1 MNAPREGKLHKTSV
15 LRVIAVASSVLFLA
29 MAVKMGADSL
39 HARSA
44 GSMMSNWKGGTMAYQ
59 DGFKLTG
66 VFAAFAVAFC
76 YFAVRPRRNGCSQGN
91 QAWNRG

>member
-1 MNAPREGKLHKTSV
+1 MSGV
-15 LRVIAVASSVLFLA
+15 RVIAVAGSVLFLT

-44 GSMMSNWKGGTMAYQ
+44 GSIMSNWKGGTMAYQ

-76 YFAVRPRRNGCSQGN
+76 YLGVRPTGN
-91 QAWNRG
+91 RSG